1 MSDEKLPISLASF
14 LIMGILPKLM
24 ERDMFGRMYIR
35 LGRVLTLSAWLYETG
50 AILGRYW
57 TGTMPMVLEMFEVEG
72 KREGFTEFWC
82 NEAKKRLEMYGSQPN
97 RFPIFVIQTDLKM
110 FTGKK
115 LEDLLNIGN
124 KKLHH
129 REGQQWLELAEKSMI
144 EGIMFGSM
152 FPDLTRTML
161 VNQYE
166 KIDRDSWKEARR
178 YGVDIVRRT
187 TADNCGR

>member
-115 LEDLLNIGN
+115 LKDLLNIGN

-129 REGQQWLELAEKSMI
+129 REG
-144 EGIMFGSM
+144 
-152 FPDLTRTML
+152 
-161 VNQYE
+161 
-166 KIDRDSWKEARR
+166 
-178 YGVDIVRRT
+178 
-187 TADNCGR
+187 